1 MMNYVKKMCILR
13 QIKQGFSADGKP
25 LTGLVKVE
33 QYGKN
38 LAVEVSIINF
48 APLSAGE
55 YYCLLSDGKGR
66 TEMLALRGKSLFNL
80 LTDMEVGE
88 GFCAVVC
95 HVRGEV
101 TPIAYGV
108 NGSKVYD
115 WRAIL
120 NATLPPV
127 FPKKQ
132 EDSSAFSAALS
143 GENAAAKTEPLTALG
158 DGSADGAAVEN
169 GAAMNGANTGGTAV
183 AGGAARG
190 SVADDAVTGGTGSVG
205 TVGAEG
211 SGTGYDDERVA
222 DGNYYEEKD
231 DECKQFEEVG
241 KNARSARATE
251 KQGAEAGVDLS
262 ENVDA
267 AGVLRPFASESD
279 GYYLSV
285 KEEIDRLF
293 AVYPRDF
300 CLQSAFE
307 HGEWVRVKGTERAP
321 QYLVGVLYQ
330 DGKAKYICYALAA
343 QDRQNP
349 PQEIKGVCAFV
360 PSSVFE
366 DEHGFFVIFQSAA
379 SGECV
384 KPNLV

>member
-48 APLSAGE
+48 APLSTGE

-108 NGSKVYD
+108 NGSKIYD

-132 EDSSAFSAALS
+132 DDSSAFSAAVS
-143 GENAAAKTEPLTALG
+143 GENAVSKTEPFAAQNEVLT
-158 DGSADGAAVEN
+158 GSTAVEN
-169 GAAMNGANTGGTAV
+169 GTAMNGANTGST
-183 AGGAARG
+183 ARG
-190 SVADDAVTGGTGSVG
+190 SVADHAATGGAGAVG
-205 TVGAEG
+205 MVGAAS
-211 SGTGYDDERVA
+211 SGTSYDDEKVA
-222 DGNYYEEKD
+222 DGNYYEEKG

-241 KNARSARATE
+241 KDARSACATE
-251 KQGAEAGVDLS
+251 KQGAEAGADLS

-267 AGVLRPFASESD
+267 AGVLRPFASGAD

-300 CLQSAFE
+300 CLQSAFA